1 MKRCWL
7 LRIGVVGLISAQLLS
22 LVGCKQEET
31 QTFSE
36 MVNTATDQ
44 NEVLNVN
51 EVSSGSIM
59 QLSTLPE
66 KYISDYGYK
75 DITYTPQVDQVPLAD
90 DFSNVINFDQFEGF
104 TSNQL
109 QMLKENGFVVMQ
121 PRAEYP
127 YLKLHQVYEGG
138 QYTNTPLFIT
148 TDAVLN
154 LYHIFY
160 NESLKGLESSELNE
174 ELNNFTEIMLKAS
187 LAAYENPEYASIQK
201 QLMKITAYYGV
212 AEKLL
217 GENTKLPSEVQSLVD
232 EEVNLIN
239 AAKGLAVSPII
250 GKKQD
255 YTQYTVRGHYT
266 NTERLTHYFKTM
278 MWYGQVGFEMIDS
291 TNHFN
296 LENTQLSLMMS
307 LLISNSKEAVA
318 SWDRIYTATSIYVGA
333 ADDLTLYDMTPVI
346 RKMYGEKIGL
356 LSFME
361 KGKEVA
367 LEKEIRA
374 LRAPEIQNKLVLTE
388 GVPTGVQFRVM
399 GQRYTIDADIMQN
412 LMEPI
417 FRPVPSGLD
426 VTAVLGS
433 ERSKE
438 LLLEYYK
445 PNEKW
450 ENYLPTLDKLQD
462 KCKALSNKDW
472 TANLYSGWVGTIS
485 SATKS
490 FEEVEGMPNFM
501 KNEAWTDKSIHT
513 ALGSY
518 AELKHDTVLYSKQPV
533 AEMGGP
539 PENMPYIYVEPQIEV
554 YAKLLSLTENTMTSL
569 SSRNLLRED
578 AKEVLE
584 RIQEYLKIILS
595 CSQKEL
601 TNQSF
606 TAEEYEHLSS
616 FGGMVDSV
624 STQLASINM
633 SIDATTSETYT
644 SAVISDVA
652 TIIDTQNYLELGSGL
667 PYEIYVICPYKGK
680 LFLAQ
685 GATFSYYEFLSDTRL
700 TDEEWHKLLGIEK
713 SINEVYGFENITA
726 TTPTEGL
733 KDLVPKWTKSFIS
746 TESNKVTTTSVEVIW
761 DDAMLPNNPT
771 PGPDGNYVY

>member
-75 DITYTPQVDQVPLAD
+75 DIAYTPQVDQVPLAD

-121 PRAEYP
+121 PRVEYP

-148 TDAVLN
+148 TDAVFN

-160 NESLKGLESSELNE
+160 NESLKSLEASELND
-174 ELNNFTEIMLKAS
+174 ELNKFTTIMLEKS
-187 LAAYENPEYASIQK
+187 LAAYENPEYASIK
-201 QLMKITAYYGV
+201 EQLMRITAYYGV
-212 AEKLL
+212 AQKLL
-217 GENTKLPSEVQSLVD
+217 GKSTKLPEDIQSIVD
-232 EEVNLIN
+232 EEVKLIN
-239 AAKGLAVSPII
+239 ATTEVTFSPIV
-250 GKKQD
+250 GKKLD

-266 NTERLTHYFKTM
+266 STERLTNYFKAM

-291 TNHFN
+291 NRQFN
-296 LENTQLSLMMS
+296 LENTQLSLMMT
-307 LLISNSKEAVA
+307 LLMLNSTDAIT

-333 ADDLTLYDMTPVI
+333 ADDLTLYDMEPVI
-346 RKMYGEKIGL
+346 KKVYGEKVGL
-356 LSFME
+356 LSFMDTR
-361 KGKEVA
+361 KETV
-367 LEKEIRA
+367 LKKEIEG
-374 LRAPEIQNKLVLTE
+374 LRTPEIQNKIVIVE
-388 GVPTGVQFRVM
+388 GMATGMQFRVM

-417 FRPVPSGLD
+417 LRPVPSGLD
-426 VTAVLGS
+426 VTAALGS
-433 ERSKE
+433 VRSKD
-438 LLLEYYK
+438 LLIEYYK
-445 PNEKW
+445 PHEKW
-450 ENYLPTLDKLQD
+450 EGYLPTLNKIQD
-462 KCKALSNKDW
+462 KCKALSSKDW
-472 TANLYSGWVGTIS
+472 AANLYSGWVGAIS

-490 FEEVEGMPNFM
+490 FEKVEGMPNFM
-501 KNEAWTDKSIHT
+501 RNEAWTDKSIHT

-539 PENMPYIYVEPQIEV
+539 PENMPYIYVEPQVEV

-601 TNQSF
+601 TNKNF

-624 STQLASINM
+624 STQLASLNM
-633 SIDATTSETYT
+633 SIDATTTETYT

-667 PYEIYVICPYKGK
+667 PYEIYAICPYKGK

-713 SINEVYGFENITA
+713 SINEAYGFENITA

>member
-1 MKRCWL
+1 MKRRWL
-7 LRIGVVGLISAQLLS
+7 LRIGAIVLTSIQLLS
-22 LVGCKQEET
+22 LLGCTREEP

-36 MVNTATDQ
+36 LVNSSTSNKEALKAT
-44 NEVLNVN
+44 ET
-51 EVSSGSIM
+51 GSIM
-59 QLSTLPE
+59 QLSALPE
-66 KYISDYGYK
+66 KYIADYNYK
-75 DITYTPQVDQVPLAD
+75 DITCVPQVEQIPVAD

-121 PRAEYP
+121 PQAEYP
-127 YLKLHQVYEGG
+127 YLKLHQVYEAG
-138 QYTNTPLFIT
+138 QYTKTPLFIT

-160 NESLKGLESSELNE
+160 SESLKGLEASELNE
-174 ELNNFTEIMLKAS
+174 ELNRFTGIMLKES
-187 LAAYENPEYASIQK
+187 LAAYENPENASIKK
-201 QLMKITAYYGV
+201 QLLRITACYGV
-212 AEKLL
+212 ANKLV
-217 GENTKLPSEVQSLVD
+217 GENTKLPDEVQSLVD

-239 AAKGLAVSPII
+239 TAKELTTSPIT
-250 GKKQD
+250 GKKLD

-266 NTERLTHYFKTM
+266 NTERLTRYFKAM
-278 MWYGQVGFEMIDS
+278 MWYGQAGFEMIDS
-291 TNHFN
+291 NRKFN

-307 LLISNSKEAVA
+307 LLILNSKEATA

-333 ADDLTLYDMTPVI
+333 ADDLTLYDIQPVI
-346 RKMYGEKIGL
+346 KKVYGEKVGL
-356 LSFME
+356 LSFMDSS
-361 KGKEVA
+361 KETS
-367 LEKEIRA
+367 LRKEIEG
-374 LRAPEIQNKLVLTE
+374 LRTPEIQNKLVITQ
-388 GVPTGVQFRVM
+388 GVATGMQFRVM

-412 LMEPI
+412 LMEPLL
-417 FRPVPSGLD
+417 RPVPSGLD
-426 VTAVLGS
+426 VTAALGS
-433 ERSKE
+433 ERSEE
-438 LLLEYYK
+438 LVLKYYK

-450 ENYLPTLDKLQD
+450 ENYLPTLKNLQD
-462 KCKALSNKDW
+462 KCKVLSNKAW
-472 TANLYSGWVGTIS
+472 EANLYSGWVWAIS

-490 FEEVEGMPNFM
+490 FEKIEGMPSFM
-501 KNEAWTDKSIHT
+501 RNEAWTDKSIHT

-539 PENMPYIYVEPQIEV
+539 PENMPYIYVEPNIEV

-569 SSRNLLRED
+569 SSRNLLRDET
-578 AKEVLE
+578 KEVLE
-584 RIQEYLKIILS
+584 RIQKDLKIILS
-595 CSQKEL
+595 CAQKEL
-601 TNQSF
+601 TNETF
-606 TAEEYEHLSS
+606 TAEEYDRLSS

-624 STQLASINM
+624 STQLASMNM
-633 SIDATTSETYT
+633 SIDAATTENYT

-652 TIIDTQNYLELGSGL
+652 TILDAGNYLELGSGL

-713 SINEVYGFENITA
+713 SINKEYGFESITM

-733 KDLVPKWTKSFIS
+733 KDLVPEWTKSFVS
-746 TESNKVTTTSVEVIW
+746 TEPNKVTTTSVEVIW
-761 DDAMLPNNPT
+761 DDAMLPDNPT
-771 PGPDGNYVY
+771 PGPDGLYDY